1 MTSTINPSGKE
12 NGMRRK
18 GSQKKEWKW
27 VLFVGMIL
35 CIVPLSMTGCSK
47 TDKGEAPKK
56 AEGQAP
62 AKVAVDDGKPF
73 SFRGIIMGAPLKTQ
87 FKDCKSQ
94 PGGPCYKEGVKG
106 EAFKGYQIEGIPK
119 LDFATT
125 EYVTLIDDNVE
136 LILTEFNREYAGK
149 NMLTYLKGQYGE
161 PASYK
166 SSMLTEKA
174 GDIPYEKILATWNVK
189 GCVLELS
196 NIRDS
201 LVDSGRLL
209 IKSDK
214 YLKKEG
220 QGGGKK

>member
-1 MTSTINPSGKE
+1 MPYKGYSNRYWRVGLSLLLMT
-12 NGMRRK
+12 
-18 GSQKKEWKW
+18 
-27 VLFVGMIL
+27 FVFSVSL
-35 CIVPLSMTGCSK
+35 PGCSK
-47 TDKGEAPKK
+47 TDKGESPKK
-56 AEGQAP
+56 SDAP
-62 AKVAVDDGKPF
+62 AVAKPQVDDGKPF
-73 SFRGIIMGAPLKTQ
+73 SFRGITMGVPLKTQ
-87 FKDCKSQ
+87 FKDCKSRS
-94 PGGPCYKEGVKG
+94 GGICYKEGAKG
-106 EAFKGYQIEGIPK
+106 EAFKGYQIEGLPK

-125 EYVTLIDDNVE
+125 EYVALIDDNVE
-136 LILTEFNREYAGK
+136 LILAEFNREYAGK
-149 NMLTYLKGQYGE
+149 NMLTFLKGQYGE

-196 NIRDS
+196 NVRDN

-214 YLKKEG
+214 YLKKEA

>member
-1 MTSTINPSGKE
+1 
-12 NGMRRK
+12 MRRK
-18 GSQKKEWKW
+18 KSQKTEWTW
-27 VLFVGMIL
+27 VWFVWMIIL
-35 CIVPLSMTGCSK
+35 IVPLSITGCSK
-47 TDKGEAPKK
+47 TDKGDAPKK

-62 AKVAVDDGKPF
+62 AKAAVDDGKPL
-73 SFRGIIMGAPLKTQ
+73 SFRGITMGAPLKTH

-94 PGGPCYKEGVKG
+94 PGGPCYKEGIKG
-106 EAFKGYQIEGIPK
+106 EPFKGYQIEGIPK

-125 EYVTLIDDNVE
+125 EYVTLIDENVE

-149 NMLTYLKGQYGE
+149 NMLTFLKSQYGE

-209 IKSDK
+209 IKSGK

>member
-1 MTSTINPSGKE
+1 
-12 NGMRRK
+12 MRYK
-18 GSQKKEWKW
+18 GYPDRYWR
-27 VLFVGMIL
+27 VGL
-35 CIVPLSMTGCSK
+35 LLLSMAFVFSVSLTGCSK
-47 TDKGEAPKK
+47 TDKGESPKK
-56 AEGQAP
+56 SEAP
-62 AKVAVDDGKPF
+62 AVAKPQVDDGKPF
-73 SFRGIIMGAPLKTQ
+73 SFRGITMGAPLKTQ

-106 EAFKGYQIEGIPK
+106 EVFKAYQINGLPK

-125 EYVTLIDDNVE
+125 EYVALIDDNVE
-136 LILTEFNREYAGK
+136 LILTEFNREYAGR
-149 NMLTYLKGQYGE
+149 NMLAFLKGQYGE

-174 GDIPYEKILATWNVK
+174 GDIPYEKILATWNFK

-196 NIRDS
+196 NIRES